1 MRSPSNSSAGERVKF
16 LSAYRLG
23 PSARRNELATRG
35 AEPGCRAWVET
46 SPAPYS
52 AVTGRPEA
60 PLGHALLGRFLPEM
74 TAGAFGLRP
83 LWELPDRLLGT
94 ACCLLGQRGFV
105 RGLCVGLTVSAPVW
119 WSFYRLAC
127 LCGGL

>member
-1 MRSPSNSSAGERVKF
+1 MTCGFNQ
-16 LSAYRLG
+16 LG
-23 PSARRNELATRG
+23 PSARRNEPATRG
-35 AEPGCRAWVET
+35 AEPGRRAWVET

-60 PLGHALLGRFLPEM
+60 PLGQALLGRFLPEL

-83 LWELPDRLLGT
+83 LWELPGRSIGV
-94 ACCLLGQRGFV
+94 ACCLLGQRSFA
-105 RGLCVGLTVSAPVW
+105 RGLCVGLTVSAPAW
-119 WSFYRLAC
+119 WALYRFTC